1 VGWASRPSSLLHSL
15 TGEVPV
21 PHFWP
26 HALTAG
32 GELLAAPG
40 LRALHPSKAEVSW
53 LHHDFHIFLPDAL
66 DLEILLKAGGK
77 CLFAKADVAIEE
89 EIADLVRRTVE
100 EFGRLDFAF
109 NNACAAIIETDM
121 TARIRGDEKL
131 RGQFLALHPVG
142 RFDEQK
148 KSRPLFSIS
157 VRQKPGSLPELHCRW
172 TAAHPH
178 KPQKTARH
186 GDRRDQTCTTS
197 GGNPRG
203 AAETGSSRQ
212 SKATPLGLAADYS
225 ARSGD
230 ALVWNSHRGT
240 SVHDRFDG

>member
-1 VGWASRPSSLLHSL
+1 MDLLV
-15 TGEVPV
+15 E
-21 PHFWP
+21 
-26 HALTAG
+26 
-32 GELLAAPG
+32 
-40 LRALHPSKAEVSW
+40 
-53 LHHDFHIFLPDAL
+53 
-66 DLEILLKAGGK
+66 KAGGK
-77 CLFAKADVAIEE
+77 CLFVKANVAIEE
-89 EIADLVRRTVE
+89 EIADLVGRTVE

-109 NNACAAIIETDM
+109 NNACAAIIETDV

-131 RGQFLALHPVG
+131 RGQFLTLHPMG
-142 RFDEQK
+142 RFGQVEEVAAAVLYLCSPK
-148 KSRPLFSIS
+148 AGFTTGVALPL
-157 VRQKPGSLPELHCRW
+157 

-186 GDRRDQTCTTS
+186 VDRRDQTCTTS

-203 AAETGSSRQ
+203 AAESGGSRQ